1 MIYLMAASL
10 GSNLRNLIDDLFESW
25 PKIASNG
32 STFAVAAAAAAAA
45 DAAAHVNVRDAD
57 TDLNICPD
65 MILIRKFRLAV
76 CCAIRPFAF
85 TNAGYSTDFF
95 RLQRCFIL

>member
-32 STFAVAAAAAAAA
+32 STFA
-45 DAAAHVNVRDAD
+45 AAHVNVRDAD

-65 MILIRKFRLAV
+65 MILIKKFHSALGSLLCNLTISVYKCGLFDRLFQTTKMLHFVIA
-76 CCAIRPFAF
+76 
-85 TNAGYSTDFF
+85 
-95 RLQRCFIL
+95 

>member
-32 STFAVAAAAAAAA
+32 STFAA
-45 DAAAHVNVRDAD
+45 AAAHVNVRDAD

-76 CCAIRPFAF
+76 CCAI
-85 TNAGYSTDFF
+85 
-95 RLQRCFIL
+95 

>member
-32 STFAVAAAAAAAA
+32 STFAA

-65 MILIRKFRLAV
+65 MILIRKFHSALGSLLCNLTISVYKCGLFDRLFQTTKMLHFVIA
-76 CCAIRPFAF
+76 
-85 TNAGYSTDFF
+85 
-95 RLQRCFIL
+95 